1 VGSGSNLHAGLPT
14 WGKLLLFGRPEQD
27 RPDLPPTLK
36 PSQSRRSSDDKSFL
50 VGPYPVDL
58 CLGFVNTLS
67 WRGRSEPVETLHSS
81 ADLFNWIERSEILTR
96 VSIAEARNWARE
108 NEKQAAH
115 GFAKAIAV
123 REALFAIFSAI
134 AAGAHVARRDFQIL
148 EAALARGPHR
158 TRLVSTANGYAWSGP
173 ARRITIYEVLAPI
186 LWSAG
191 DLLVSAAE
199 RRIRCC
205 ANDECLWLFIDQSKT
220 NSRRWCDMQSCG
232 NRAKAQRHYARS
244 KQSPGQASRRSSG
257 NDG

>member
-1 VGSGSNLHAGLPT
+1 VG
-14 WGKLLLFGRPEQD
+14 RYPE
-27 RPDLPPTLK
+27 
-36 PSQSRRSSDDKSFL
+36 
-50 VGPYPVDL
+50 DL

-67 WRGRSEPVETLHSS
+67 WRGRSEPVETLRSA
-81 ADLFNWIERSEILTR
+81 ADLFNWIERSEGLPRI
-96 VSIAEARNWARE
+96 SIAEVRNWALDH
-108 NEKQAAH
+108 EKQAAQ
-115 GFAKAIAV
+115 GFAMAIAV

-134 AAGAHVARRDFQIL
+134 AAGGGVGRKEFQIL

-158 TRLVSTANGYAWSGP
+158 TRVVRTASGYAWSRP
-173 ARRITIYEVLAPI
+173 ARRIAIYEVLAPI

-191 DLLVSAAE
+191 DLLVSSGD

-244 KQSPGQASRRSSG
+244 KQ
-257 NDG
+257 

>member
-1 VGSGSNLHAGLPT
+1 MPVCRLGENCYVHLTRAGPT
-14 WGKLLLFGRPEQD
+14 RLRP
-27 RPDLPPTLK
+27 TK
-36 PSQSRRSSDDKSFL
+36 SPSQSRRSSGDGPLL
-50 VGPYPVDL
+50 VGPYPEDL
-58 CLGFVNTLS
+58 PLRFVNTLS
-67 WRGRSEPVETLHSS
+67 WRGRSEPVETLHSA
-81 ADLFNWIERSEILTR
+81 ADLFNWIERSEVLPR
-96 VSIAEARNWARE
+96 ASIAEARNWARDH
-108 NEKQAAH
+108 EKQAAQ

-134 AAGAHVARRDFQIL
+134 AAGAVVAGRDFQIL

-158 TRLVSTANGYAWSGP
+158 IRLVPTANGYAWTGP
-173 ARRITIYEVLAPI
+173 ARRVTIYQVLAPI

-205 ANDECLWLFIDQSKT
+205 ANDECLWLFIDHSKT

-244 KQSPGQASRRSSG
+244 KQSPGHAARLSSG
-257 NDG
+257 NEG

>member
-1 VGSGSNLHAGLPT
+1 MRPT
-14 WGKLLLFGRPEQD
+14 EN
-27 RPDLPPTLK
+27 
-36 PSQSRRSSDDKSFL
+36 PSQSHLSSDDKPFL
-50 VGPYPVDL
+50 VGPYPEDL

-67 WRGRSEPVETLHSS
+67 WRGRSEPVETLRSA
-81 ADLFNWIERSEILTR
+81 ADLFHWIERSEILPP
-96 VSIAEARNWARE
+96 VLIAAARNWARDH
-108 NEKQAAH
+108 EKQAAQ

-134 AAGAHVARRDFQIL
+134 AAGAGVARKDFQIL
-148 EAALARGPHR
+148 EAALVRGPHR
-158 TRLVSTANGYAWSGP
+158 IRLVPTANGYAWSGP
-173 ARRITIYEVLAPI
+173 ARRVTIYKVLAPI

-191 DLLVSAAE
+191 DLLVSAGD

-244 KQSPGQASRRSSG
+244 KQSPSHASRRSSG

>member
-1 VGSGSNLHAGLPT
+1 
-14 WGKLLLFGRPEQD
+14 
-27 RPDLPPTLK
+27 
-36 PSQSRRSSDDKSFL
+36 
-50 VGPYPVDL
+50 VGPYPAD
-58 CLGFVNTLS
+58 S
-67 WRGRSEPVETLHSS
+67 WRGRPQPVETLRSA
-81 ADLFNWIERSEILTR
+81 ADLLNWIERSEVLPR
-96 VSIAEARNWARE
+96 VSITEAYNWARE

-115 GFAKAIAV
+115 GFAKAIVV
-123 REALFAIFSAI
+123 REALFVIFSAI
-134 AAGAHVARRDFQIL
+134 AAGAGVARRDFQIL

-158 TRLVSTANGYAWSGP
+158 TRLVPTANGYAWSGP
-173 ARRITIYEVLAPI
+173 ARQITIYKVLAPI

-191 DLLVSAAE
+191 DLLASAGD

-244 KQSPGQASRRSSG
+244 RQSTGHASRRSSG